1 MQGNY
6 PSLLGPG
13 MPTLALDSSGH
24 CTFKSVA
31 KLGGVQR
38 REIKRVGDKENT
50 ARKQKSNPWLLRKD

>member
-13 MPTLALDSSGH
+13 MPTLALNSFGLYIVR
-24 CTFKSVA
+24 SVA

-38 REIKRVGDKENT
+38 REIKKVGGKENMT
-50 ARKQKSNPWLLRKD
+50 RKQDTKT

>member
-13 MPTLALDSSGH
+13 MPTLALNSFGRY
-24 CTFKSVA
+24 TVQSVA

-38 REIKRVGDKENT
+38 REIKKVGGKENMT
-50 ARKQKSNPWLLRKD
+50 RKQDPKT